1 MEKKIKISAVIIT
14 YNEEKN
20 IHRCLSSI
28 QEVADE
34 IVVIDSYSTDKT
46 KEICEKHKVKFIE
59 HKFDGHIEQKNW
71 AITQAKYNYVLS
83 LDADEAL
90 TRELKESILKIKNN
104 WKYDG
109 YSFNRLTY
117 YCGHW
122 VKHCG
127 WYPDQ
132 KLRLWDITKGRW
144 GGVNPHDTFIMKEGA
159 TTKHIKGDLLH
170 YSYYS
175 INQHIN
181 QVNYFTDIAAKAY
194 FEKGRRSNLGYILF
208 SPMLKFFKS
217 YFIKLGFLDG
227 FYGFVISIIS
237 SHETFLK
244 YVKLRVIQ
252 KNKI

>member
-1 MEKKIKISAVIIT
+1 MGKKVNISAVIIT

-20 IHRCLSSI
+20 IARCLKSLKD
-28 QEVADE
+28 VVDE
-34 IVVIDSYSTDKT
+34 IIIVDSFSTDKT
-46 KEICEKHKVKFIE
+46 KAICEEYGVTFIE
-59 HKFDGHIEQKNW
+59 NKFEGHIQQKNW
-71 AITQAKYNYVLS
+71 AITQASNQYVLS

-90 TRELKESILKIKNN
+90 TRELKEAILAVKDN
-104 WKYDG
+104 WEYDG

-122 VKHCG
+122 VRHCG
-127 WYPDQ
+127 WYPDK
-132 KLRLWDITKGRW
+132 KLRLWDTKKGAW
-144 GGVNPHDTFIMKEGA
+144 GGVNPHDTYIMKEGA
-159 TTKHIKGDLLH
+159 TTKHLKGDLLH

-175 INQHIN
+175 INQHVQ

-194 FEKGRRSNLGYILF
+194 FEKGKKSNLFYILF
-208 SPMLKFFKS
+208 SPWLKFFKS

-244 YVKLRVIQ
+244 YVKLRVLQ
-252 KNKI
+252 KQKE